1 MNKLKISDII
11 KMPKRTNKKKSGQEG
26 FLKSNYRKAFAFLKK
41 SKAYII
47 TIALIFILSAL
58 AGLLSPPFAPDLML
72 NAIKELIEKTEGM
85 NPLQLFVFIFQNNIT
100 NIFFGMLLG
109 IVLGIF
115 PVVITLFNGYFTG
128 FVAGRAVDASGYG
141 ILLKLIPH
149 GIFELPALVIAM
161 AVGARFGMFVFTKN
175 KKEDFLYCLES
186 SLRIFLF
193 IILPLLLIAA
203 IIETVA
209 IFFFR

>member
-1 MNKLKISDII
+1 
-11 KMPKRTNKKKSGQEG
+11 MPKRTRKTEAKREQEG
-26 FLKSNYRKAFAFLKK
+26 FLRANYKKSFVFLGE
-41 SKAYII
+41 SKAYIV

-58 AGLLSPPFAPDLML
+58 AGLLSPFFVPDLML
-72 NAIKELIEKTEGM
+72 NAIKELVEKTEGM
-85 NPLQLFVFIFQNNIT
+85 SPPQLFVFIFQNNIT

-128 FVAGRAVDASGYG
+128 FVAGKAADASGYI

-161 AVGARFGMFVFTKN
+161 AVGARFGMFLFTKN
-175 KKEDFLYCLES
+175 KKENFLYCLENL
-186 SLRIFLF
+186 LRIFLF
-193 IILPLLLIAA
+193 IILPLLLTAA
-203 IIETVA
+203 IIETGA